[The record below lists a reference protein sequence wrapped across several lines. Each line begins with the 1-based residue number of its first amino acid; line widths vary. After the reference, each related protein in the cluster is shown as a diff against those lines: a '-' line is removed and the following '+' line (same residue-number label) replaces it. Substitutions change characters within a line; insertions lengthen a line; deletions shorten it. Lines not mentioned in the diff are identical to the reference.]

1 MQYCEKRAWLCLF
14 RQAMLFVAGF
24 MLIFGAAQA
33 EAASFAERAG
43 SMSEITAVR
52 VSNSADKTRIVLDG
66 TREASYKVSVLSN
79 PQRIVVD
86 IQNAWIS
93 PSLKKSTTI
102 DSRFAKSVRIA
113 QHDTSTV
120 RVVVESSMGKNNY
133 KVFPLKGGSTA
144 YRIVM
149 DFGNLGGS
157 SSGAAIDF
165 NPQPKPKDEDKG
177 TASDSGSGTA
187 GSTGEGTA
195 IGGSTGSTGSDTG
208 SGKGTV
214 TKGEPV
220 VTPGLKGKIIAL
232 DAGHGGSDVGAI
244 GPTGVTEKGVTL
256 RVATELQ
263 KRLVKEGATVLMTRS
278 TDTEVS
284 PKKAKASDIE
294 ELQARCDVGND
305 QNADIFI
312 SLHMDS
318 FTNSSP
324 SGTTGYYYV
333 NGSKAG
339 QRLAR
344 TLSEGIVSAL
354 GTGNRGT
361 KSCNFYVVKHTTMPA
376 ALIEM
381 AFISNDK
388 EERLMNSDEGV
399 KKAADGLVN
408 GLISFFG

>member
-1 MQYCEKRAWLCLF
+1 MQYREKRAWLCLF
-14 RQAMLFVAGF
+14 RQAMLFIAGV
-24 MLIFGAAQA
+24 MLIFGAAHG
-33 EAASFAERAG
+33 EAAGFAERAG

-52 VSNSADKTRIVLDG
+52 VNSSADKTRIVLDG
-66 TREASYKVSVLSN
+66 TKEAAYKISVLSN

-102 DSRFAKSVRIA
+102 DSRFAKSIRIA
-113 QHDTSTV
+113 QHDPSTV

-144 YRIVM
+144 FRIVM

-165 NPQPKPKDEDKG
+165 NPQPKPKDEG
-177 TASDSGSGTA
+177 SVSGSGTA
-187 GSTGEGTA
+187 GSTGGEVA
-195 IGGSTGSTGSDTG
+195 IGGSTGSIGSDTAG
-208 SGKGTV
+208 SQGTI

-220 VTPGLKGKIIAL
+220 FTSGLKGKLIAL

-256 RVATELQ
+256 RVALELQ

-305 QNADIFI
+305 KNADIFI

-344 TLSEGIVSAL
+344 TLSEWLVGSL

-388 EERLMNSDEGV
+388 EERLMNSDEGI
-399 KKAADGLVN
+399 KKAADGLLN

>member
-1 MQYCEKRAWLCLF
+1 M
-14 RQAMLFVAGF
+14 
-24 MLIFGAAQA
+24 
-33 EAASFAERAG
+33 
-43 SMSEITAVR
+43 
-52 VSNSADKTRIVLDG
+52 
-66 TREASYKVSVLSN
+66 
-79 PQRIVVD
+79 
-86 IQNAWIS
+86 
-93 PSLKKSTTI
+93 
-102 DSRFAKSVRIA
+102 
-113 QHDTSTV
+113 
-120 RVVVESSMGKNNY
+120 
-133 KVFPLKGGSTA
+133 
-144 YRIVM
+144 
-149 DFGNLGGS
+149 
-157 SSGAAIDF
+157 
-165 NPQPKPKDEDKG
+165 
-177 TASDSGSGTA
+177 
-187 GSTGEGTA
+187 
-195 IGGSTGSTGSDTG
+195 
-208 SGKGTV
+208 
-214 TKGEPV
+214 
-220 VTPGLKGKIIAL
+220 
-232 DAGHGGSDVGAI
+232 GAI

-305 QNADIFI
+305 KNADIFI

-339 QRLAR
+339 QRLAKE
-344 TLSEGIVSAL
+344 LSEGIVSAL
-354 GTGNRGT
+354 GTGNRGI

-399 KKAADGLVN
+399 KKAAEGLVN

>member
-1 MQYCEKRAWLCLF
+1 
-14 RQAMLFVAGF
+14 MLFVAGF

-195 IGGSTGSTGSDTG
+195 IGGSTGSDTG

-220 VTPGLKGKIIAL
+220 FTPGLKGKIIAL

-294 ELQARCDVGND
+294 ELQARCDIPN
-305 QNADIFI
+305 QNGSDIFVSI
-312 SLHMDS
+312 HMDS
-318 FTNSSP
+318 FTNGAAK
-324 SGTTGYYYV
+324 GTTGYYYSL
-333 NGSKAG
+333 GSK
-339 QRLAR
+339 RSRDLADKIR
-344 TLSEGIVSAL
+344 SGVVDQL
-354 GTGNRGT
+354 GTQSRGT
-361 KSCNFYVVKHTTMPA
+361 QSSNFYVVKHTDMPA
-376 ALIEM
+376 TLVEV
-381 AFISNDK
+381 AFISNPS
-388 EERLMNSDEGV
+388 EERLMNSEAGI
-399 KKAADGLVN
+399 KKAAQGIADG
-408 GLISFFG
+408 IADFFG